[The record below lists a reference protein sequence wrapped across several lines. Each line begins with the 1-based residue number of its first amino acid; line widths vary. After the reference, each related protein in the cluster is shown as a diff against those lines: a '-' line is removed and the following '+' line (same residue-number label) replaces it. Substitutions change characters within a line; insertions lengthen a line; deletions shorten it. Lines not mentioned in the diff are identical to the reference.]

1 MKLVSG
7 PFSQPV
13 AHWVG
18 EQIGKDIEWGP
29 CEAIGV
35 ADEEDNLIGGVVFSN
50 YQPHFGN
57 IEVSFASIRRDWL
70 TPRLI
75 TGILSYPFS
84 QLGVRR
90 ITCLSP
96 KRNRSARQF
105 LKKFGFVEEG
115 NIRGGFGTDDM
126 IISGLLASEWAGHR
140 FNVGKSQRESLP
152 SVSPAHQPLP
162 IQ

>member
-7 PFSQPV
+7 PFSQPI
-13 AHWVG
+13 AAWVG
-18 EQIGKDIEWGP
+18 EQIGRGIDWGP

-35 ADEEDNLIGGVVFSN
+35 ADEDDNLIGGVVFSN

-57 IEVSFASIRRDWL
+57 IEVSFAAIRRSWL
-70 TPRLI
+70 TPNLVRGL
-75 TGILSYPFS
+75 LSYPFD

-90 ITCLSP
+90 ITTLTP

-115 NIRGGFGTDDM
+115 NVRGGFGTDDM
-126 IISGLLASEWAGHR
+126 IISGLLAKEWSEHRYHGHKAKTS
-140 FNVGKSQRESLP
+140 GGT
-152 SVSPAHQPLP
+152 
-162 IQ
+162 